1 MTRSKSKSTLI
12 AKAPT
17 TQAKEKSA
25 STTAALPTA
34 ADTPS
39 GAESPTAVLE
49 RQNSASEELSAA
61 LRPPPKG
68 ASFESFYL
76 QAVTREFADDIDKV
90 RNASDFKDS
99 SLPILI
105 EALRQGVG
113 IYGEDERQRVM
124 GRGK

>member
-1 MTRSKSKSTLI
+1 MSAFRPCKFVIYLSVFRSSLLRCLTLHE
-12 AKAPT
+12 
-17 TQAKEKSA
+17 Q
-25 STTAALPTA
+25 
-34 ADTPS
+34 
-39 GAESPTAVLE
+39 
-49 RQNSASEELSAA
+49 